1 MTRTM
6 QRSLIVL
13 LVAMLLG
20 QASMH
25 AQRDPLRA
33 DDEAGKALDFMDRN
47 LPESAIQAWDK
58 ALALMPDYR
67 PYIYEKAVCLTMTK
81 RFDDAI
87 ALLTPIYTD
96 TSLKD
101 RGYQLLGACYDERQ
115 DTSSSRRIYREGLA
129 AYPTSGRLHFEMG
142 QQYYVALDRTVAHQW
157 WARGTQADP
166 TYAKNYYWLAKSF
179 AQTKDI
185 LWAMQYAELFLN
197 LERNTQRTAEMSQL
211 CFELWNKALKIGDA
225 NDPINFCSDELLEQP
240 DPRGQNVMSFP
251 VAFEYQ
257 MALAASVV
265 TPKDTVTRRLSIEQ
279 MVDLRY
285 AFTRAWIKAGL
296 DTLHRNDLL
305 TWNVELQRQGK
316 LKDYLWWL
324 YAYGDKTEMNRFFR
338 KNEQRYDTF
347 LVWFGE
353 NGMVFRKPLCV
364 GYRCP

>member
-13 LVAMLLG
+13 LLTLCVGTVIVSA
-20 QASMH
+20 QA
-25 AQRDPLRA
+25 DPQKA

-58 ALALMPDYR
+58 ALALMPNYR
-67 PYIYEKAVCLTMTK
+67 PYMYEKAVCLTMTK

-87 ALLTPIYTD
+87 ALLAPIYTD

-115 DTSSSRRIYREGLA
+115 DTASSRRIYREGLQ

-142 QQYYVALDRTVAHQW
+142 QQYYVAFDRTTAHQW
-157 WARGTQADP
+157 WAKGTQADP

-179 AQTKDI
+179 SQTKDL
-185 LWAMQYAELFLN
+185 LWGLLYAELFLN

-211 CFELWNKALKIGDA
+211 CFEMWNKALKVGDA
-225 NDPINFCSDELLEQP
+225 NDPINFCSDEVLEQP
-240 DPRGQNVMSFP
+240 DPRGPNVMAFP
-251 VAFEYQ
+251 VAFEYT

-265 TPKDTVTRRLSIEQ
+265 TPKDTVTRRLTIEQ

-285 AFTRAWIKAGL
+285 AFTRAWAKAGL
-296 DTLHRNDLL
+296 DTTHRNDLL
-305 TWNVELQRQGK
+305 TWNIELQRQGK

-324 YAYGDKTEMNRFFR
+324 YAYGDKVEMNRFFR

-353 NGMVFRKPLCV
+353 NGMSFRKPLCV